1 MQTVNESQLSF
12 GEDLKNK
19 EIIERAIQRARTNAD
34 PEWKELAMEL
44 IIKVAQRKATLTA
57 DDIWEAGL
65 PETRENRAL
74 GAVMQDAAKKN
85 ILRSTNTVQKSR
97 RVKHNHGRSIAIW
110 RSMIWNGIR
119 F

>member
-1 MQTVNESQLSF
+1 MQTVKNVQLSF

-19 EIIERAIQRARTNAD
+19 EIIDRAIQRARTNAD
-34 PEWKELAMEL
+34 PEWREFAMEL
-44 IIKVAQRKATLTA
+44 IIKLAQQRQEITA

-74 GAVMQDAAKKN
+74 GAVIQDAAKRN
-85 ILRSTNTVQKSR
+85 ILAPTDRVKKSR

-110 RSMIWNGIR
+110 KSLL